1 MSAQLELSVVFPCL
15 DEAETIAECIQQAKK
30 VMEDASIEGE
40 VVVADNGSTDGSQE
54 IATKEGGRVVDV
66 EDKGYGN
73 ALFGGFSAAK
83 GKYIIH
89 MDSDLSYP
97 ISEIPRYVE
106 ELRKGADLVMGS
118 RLTPQMEPGA
128 MPFTH
133 RYLGTPVLTGLAN
146 LFFSC
151 GIKDINCG
159 MRGLTKEAFH
169 RMDLR
174 TGGMEFASEMVIK
187 AALMKMKIAQ
197 FPIPFKKDKRGRPPH
212 LKSFRDGWRHLR
224 FQLLFSPTWLFFL
237 PGLLL
242 LLAGVATI
250 GAIIYGLEPRIG
262 LTTALLAQSA
272 VSAGV
277 LAMLFGVAAQ
287 GFAHVKQ
294 LHHGALSRLYNWIE
308 LEKGIVLGLIFML
321 AGAGVLGWSF
331 YQISNFMDQPGYQVG
346 QFNPGATKMAV
357 VGATLFITG
366 IQILFASFFLSLF
379 KIETVMA
386 RKPAAES
393 SPKEQ

>member
-1 MSAQLELSVVFPCL
+1 MSAELELSVVFPCL
-15 DEAETIAECIQQAKK
+15 DEAETIAECVKQAKT
-30 VMEDASIEGE
+30 VMEEANIVGE

-54 IATKEGGRVVDV
+54 IATKEGGRVVPV

-89 MDSDLSYP
+89 LDSDLSYP
-97 ISEIPRYVE
+97 IAEIPKYVE

-146 LFFSC
+146 LFFGC

-169 RMDLR
+169 KMDLR

-197 FPIPFKKDKRGRPPH
+197 FPIPFKKDQRGRPPH
-212 LKSFRDGWRHLR
+212 LNSFRDGWRHLR
-224 FQLLFSPTWLFFL
+224 FQLLFSPMWLFFL
-237 PGLLL
+237 PGLILF
-242 LLAGVATI
+242 LAGVATI
-250 GAIIYGLEPRIG
+250 GAILYGVTPKIG
-262 LTTALLAQSA
+262 LATALLAQTA
-272 VSAGV
+272 ISAGL

-287 GFAHVKQ
+287 GFAHVKK

-308 LEKGIVLGLIFML
+308 LEKGIVIGLLFVI
-321 AGAGVLGWSF
+321 AGVSILGWSF
-331 YQISNFMDQPGYQVG
+331 YQISNFMEQPGYQLG
-346 QFNPGATKMAV
+346 QFDPASTKLAV
-357 VGATLFITG
+357 VGATLTITG

-386 RKPAAES
+386 RKPAA
-393 SPKEQ
+393 